1 MKKTGLNGYEHKFSV
16 DYSTIDISDTMN
28 IRKNLMKKRDIK

>member
-16 DYSTIDISDTMN
+16 DISDTVN